1 MNRNMLKI
9 IALLFASLAA
19 LHAAESVSMDKLPA
33 FSWERV
39 PRYMHIRKDTAF
51 TADEIRYLA
60 SFPLV
65 TFEKMTGSKDFGSTE
80 EGTLVAARAVKA
92 LNPATKILYYQ
103 NVFIQYGGYAA
114 NAALEKVP
122 KAFLAGRD
130 GNQKLVRGK
139 VQAYDLSNTKVRDWW
154 LSSVKRVCADP
165 AIDGLFF
172 DGNIKVLEPDYLR
185 NEIGEAKKAEVL
197 KGYTVMMKDARLVL
211 KDARRILGPEKL
223 LVANVLRARFPDS
236 GMSRLSAFDGSYIEA
251 FETSVGQMPVKDY
264 VAKGIEA
271 FQKAARQ
278 GYLIAFTAG
287 LGEDVSDEEA
297 MNPQGTDEIRKSPSD
312 EKVTT
317 RRFNYLLAMFLI
329 CAEKH
334 SYFFAHDGYD
344 AKKSK
349 VWMSNPPEFERPLG
363 APMGP
368 AVQDGYIYTRDFAHA
383 SVRLDIENQIGSVDW
398 KDSEG
403 VVQK

>member
-1 MNRNMLKI
+1 MNRNLLKI

-19 LHAAESVSMDKLPA
+19 LHAAESASMDKLPA

-39 PRYMHIRKDTAF
+39 PRHMHIRKDTAF

-65 TFEKMTGSKDFGSTE
+65 TFEKMTGNKDFGSTE

-92 LNPATKILYYQ
+92 LNPATKILYYR
-103 NVFIQYGGYAA
+103 NVIVHYGGYAA
-114 NAALEKVP
+114 DAALANVP
-122 KAFLAGRD
+122 EAFLAGRD

-139 VQAYDLSNTKVRDWW
+139 VQAYDLTNANLRDWW
-154 LSSVKRVCADP
+154 LSSAKQVCADP

-172 DGNIKVLEPDYLR
+172 DGNIKVLETNYLR
-185 NEIGEAKKAEVL
+185 NEIGEAKKAGVVE
-197 KGYTVMMKDARLVL
+197 GYTAMMN
-211 KDARRILGPEKL
+211 DARRILGPDKL

-251 FETSVGQMPVKDY
+251 FETSVGKMLKKDY

-287 LGEDVSDEEA
+287 LGEDVSDEEV
-297 MNPQGTDEIRKSPSD
+297 MNPQGTDEIRKSSSD
-312 EKVTT
+312 EKATT

>member
-9 IALLFASLAA
+9 ITLLFASLAA
-19 LHAAESVSMDKLPA
+19 LHAAESVSTDKLPA

-65 TFEKMTGSKDFGSTE
+65 TFEKMTGNKDFGSTE
-80 EGTLVAARAVKA
+80 EGTLEAARAVKA

-114 NAALEKVP
+114 NAALENVP
-122 KAFLAGRD
+122 EVFLAGSND
-130 GNQKLVRGK
+130 NQKLVRGK
-139 VQAYDLSNTKVRDWW
+139 VQAYDLTNANLRDWW
-154 LSSVKRVCADP
+154 LSSAKQVCADP

-172 DGNIKVLEPDYLR
+172 DGNIKVLEPNYLR
-185 NEIGEAKKAEVL
+185 NEIGETKKAGVVE
-197 KGYTVMMKDARLVL
+197 GYTAMM

-223 LVANVLRARFPDS
+223 MLANVLRARFPDS

-251 FETSVGQMPVKDY
+251 FETTVGQMPVKDY

-287 LGEDVSDEEA
+287 LGEDVSDEEV
-297 MNPQGTDEIRKSPSD
+297 MNPQGTDEIRKSSSD